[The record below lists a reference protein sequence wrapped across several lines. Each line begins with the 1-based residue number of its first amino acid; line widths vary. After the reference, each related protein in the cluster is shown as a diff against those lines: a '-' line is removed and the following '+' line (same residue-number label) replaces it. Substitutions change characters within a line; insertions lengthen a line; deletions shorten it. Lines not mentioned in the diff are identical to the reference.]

1 MERARVKNTK
11 RNPDQTCYITEVMKN
26 VAHAIS
32 LWIIKPYGSNVK
44 AMEKC
49 INEDRENIAIYRSLQ
64 CKQSNS
70 FAQWFAGRLYKSLT
84 MTI

>member
-1 MERARVKNTK
+1 
-11 RNPDQTCYITEVMKN
+11 MKN

-44 AMEKC
+44 AMEKY

-64 CKQSNS
+64 CK
-70 FAQWFAGRLYKSLT
+70 
-84 MTI
+84 